1 MISYLNACIEL
12 HFMTFS
18 PYKYKDQFLTM
29 FNLKKTGKTTVNDT
43 GTWYRAY
50 NCGINDLWLNYE
62 NNKITT
68 SIITYSTFFN

>member
-1 MISYLNACIEL
+1 
-12 HFMTFS
+12 
-18 PYKYKDQFLTM
+18 M